1 MDPTALDG
9 AGSALVDVGKDI
21 GWTMSTLEGA
31 LSGCGSMCG
40 NDPVGAAMG
49 QKYDSTAAAVLQA
62 IAAARNGL
70 VNLGDG
76 VRVSA
81 HNYSMADA
89 QSDVSGRTQ
98 PLPVPPASGKITAS
112 TPPSSVGAGDAAPAG
127 FGWVAKYIGMIWPN
141 GDSAQLRAAAAAWT
155 AAGTQLLVTETSAAG
170 PLGIVG
176 AQQIPEAE
184 AIGKAFTESI
194 NGAVQIMNQSTT
206 IAAQLNAYAAKIDA
220 VHAAIIDLLSRICDP
235 MTGFKEVWDVLTGE
249 DEDEIKKIADD
260 IKTVIDNFK
269 SETSALAS
277 EMTVAMS
284 AAENIASSM
293 TKYADKE
300 WNQFLHGT
308 EVGRLIDRDLRLTKG
323 FFGQAEN
330 LVKDNWKYGPLR
342 AMTQPDRWFND
353 WKETVTGMAP
363 LVGLGGDGAPGVGE
377 SWKDAGKGFVHSDLW
392 SKDPAEGLGANLFD
406 ALTFLV
412 PGGGLGAAGKVTHG
426 AADAAEAAA
435 KAAPHVADAAPQVAR
450 DVAKGAEAAVPPPVR
465 PPEVPAGGAPRPL
478 PDAAPKPA
486 TPEAVPPKPT
496 PSAPA
501 EPRSAPVEGH
511 GAGGPTERAPAGAA
525 PEHAGSGRAEVPKV
539 PGEPRPSV
547 VDVPATAAERQAL
560 ANQLAEAPASAP
572 SAGSGGAGSALPSAP
587 SAGALGSG
595 SGHAADVMSS
605 AAGGAGDRV
614 PAAVG
619 AHGAEAAAD
628 GAGHGPHPG
637 SGDGGGG
644 SHGGSGDHGGGGRP
658 DDINPDPRGNS
669 SDGPDPQHHHGDTP
683 TASGPSHDPVHS
695 YPEEKGD
702 GWERVDDKPNDKP
715 TYGEPLDEHWSS
727 DHYPHP
733 DEIDPEVRS
742 LITDHDAPYGRD
754 ARGVPMSKEDYEAR
768 YNEIGPEGREFQNY
782 PPNDGAVPHSKV
794 VYDSID
800 AYIRDY
806 GREVDRIGLESGKY
820 LAVMRDGIAESFE
833 SRGLPISTLLD
844 PYFSYSLTGRMPEG
858 WHIEV
863 SEVAPAFGREG
874 GSLQVRIF
882 DQANVEVRVERLKR
896 MGVIR

>member
-89 QSDVSGRTQ
+89 QSDVSGRSQ
-98 PLPVPPASGKITAS
+98 PLPVPPASEKVTAS

-170 PLGIVG
+170 SLGIIG
-176 AQQIPEAE
+176 AQQIPEGE
-184 AIGKAFTESI
+184 AIGKAFAESI

-260 IKTVIDNFK
+260 IKTVIDNFE
-269 SETSALAS
+269 SETSALAA

-284 AAENIASSM
+284 AAEDIASAM

-308 EVGRLIDRDLRLTKG
+308 EVGRLIDLDLRFTKG

-342 AMTQPDRWFND
+342 AMTQPERWFND

-377 SWKDAGKGFVHSDLW
+377 SWKDVGKGLVHSDLW

-406 ALTFLV
+406 ALTLLV
-412 PGGGLGAAGKVTHG
+412 PGGELGAAGKVTHG
-426 AADAAEAAA
+426 AADAAEATA
-435 KAAPHVADAAPQVAR
+435 KAAPHIADAAPQVGR
-450 DVAKGAEAAVPPPVR
+450 DVVKGAESATPPVHVPEA
-465 PPEVPAGGAPRPL
+465 PPGGAPRPL

-486 TPEAVPPKPT
+486 TPEAAPKPA
-496 PSAPA
+496 APVA
-501 EPRSAPVEGH
+501 GEPRSAPAEGH
-511 GAGGPTERAPAGAA
+511 GAGGPTERTPGAAA
-525 PEHAGSGRAEVPKV
+525 PEHAGSGPAEAPKV

-547 VDVPATAAERQAL
+547 VDAPATAAERTAM
-560 ANQLAEAPASAP
+560 ANQLAEVPASAP
-572 SAGSGGAGSALPSAP
+572 SAGSGAAGSALPSAP
-587 SAGALGSG
+587 SAGALGG
-595 SGHAADVMSS
+595 GGGHASDVMSS
-605 AAGGAGDRV
+605 AAGGASDRV

-619 AHGAEAAAD
+619 AHGAESAAG

-644 SHGGSGDHGGGGRP
+644 SHGGSSDHGGGGHETGAGRGDAP
-658 DDINPDPRGNS
+658 NHGRGDGEHDGHGTGELDDAPNPDPAGISPEKRDEILAMDKG
-669 SDGPDPQHHHGDTP
+669 DRPDPSEYLSPEYIEEHLGQFHDGAARFMPEENFEQYGIGQRDGTSFMLTKHDADELIRSTHGDP
-683 TASGPSHDPVHS
+683 RAMERALGFVEGYLDDHAIVRIDVPDPEAYNLRVPSGNEAGANSQWLPGGYLPEGLREAVIDGASVPP
-695 YPEEKGD
+695 
-702 GWERVDDKPNDKP
+702 
-715 TYGEPLDEHWSS
+715 
-727 DHYPHP
+727 DHYTV
-733 DEIDPEVRS
+733 IDIRE
-742 LITDHDAPYGRD
+742 L
-754 ARGVPMSKEDYEAR
+754 KE
-768 YNEIGPEGREFQNY
+768 
-782 PPNDGAVPHSKV
+782 
-794 VYDSID
+794 
-800 AYIRDY
+800 
-806 GREVDRIGLESGKY
+806 
-820 LAVMRDGIAESFE
+820 
-833 SRGLPISTLLD
+833 
-844 PYFSYSLTGRMPEG
+844 
-858 WHIEV
+858 
-863 SEVAPAFGREG
+863 
-874 GSLQVRIF
+874 
-882 DQANVEVRVERLKR
+882 
-896 MGVIR
+896 

>member
-1 MDPTALDG
+1 
-9 AGSALVDVGKDI
+9 
-21 GWTMSTLEGA
+21 MSTLEGA

-49 QKYDSTAAAVLQA
+49 QKYDSTAAAVLKA

-98 PLPVPPASGKITAS
+98 PLPVPPASGKVTAS

-184 AIGKAFTESI
+184 AIGKAFAESI

-206 IAAQLNAYAAKIDA
+206 IAAQLNAYAAKIDE

-269 SETSALAS
+269 SEAAALAS

-284 AAENIASSM
+284 AAEQIASAM
-293 TKYADKE
+293 GKYADRE

-308 EVGRLIDRDLRLTKG
+308 EVGHLVDLDLRLTKG
-323 FFGQAEN
+323 FFGGAGN
-330 LVKDNWKYGPLR
+330 LLKDDWKYGPLR
-342 AMTQPDRWFND
+342 AMTQPDRWFKD

-377 SWKDAGKGFVHSDLW
+377 SWKDVGKGLVHSDLW

-412 PGGGLGAAGKVTHG
+412 PGGELGAAGKVTHG
-426 AADAAEAAA
+426 AADAAEATA

-450 DVAKGAEAAVPPPVR
+450 DVVKGAESAVPPPVH

-486 TPEAVPPKPT
+486 TPEAAPPPKV
-496 PSAPA
+496 PSAA
-501 EPRSAPVEGH
+501 EPKPAPSTSPAPH
-511 GAGGPTERAPAGAA
+511 APTERAPEAGPVHPSPGAA
-525 PEHAGSGRAEVPKV
+525 DGPKV
-539 PGEPRPSV
+539 PVEPRPSI
-547 VDVPATAAERQAL
+547 AEAPST
-560 ANQLAEAPASAP
+560 AEAPASAP
-572 SAGSGGAGSALPSAP
+572 SAGSGGVGSAMPSAP

-595 SGHAADVMSS
+595 GGHASDVMSS

-619 AHGAEAAAD
+619 AHGAEGAAD
-628 GAGHGPHPG
+628 AAGHGPHPG
-637 SGDGGGG
+637 FGDGGGG
-644 SHGGSGDHGGGGRP
+644 SHGGSGDHGGGGHET
-658 DDINPDPRGNS
+658 G
-669 SDGPDPQHHHGDTP
+669 GGHGGGGGSKGAEHGHP
-683 TASGPSHDPVHS
+683 PGSGSHDGSGVDPNDPS
-695 YPEEKGD
+695 TSNSDPSGLTPEKRDEILAMEKGD
-702 GWERVDDKPNDKP
+702 RPDPSDYLSPEYIEEHLGQFHDGAARFMPEENFEQYGIGQRDGTSFMLTKHDADELIRSTHGDPRAMERALGFVEGYLDDHSIVRIDVPDPEAYNLRVPSGNEAGANSKWLPGGYLPEGLREAVIDGASVP
-715 TYGEPLDEHWSS
+715 P
-727 DHYPHP
+727 DHYTVI
-733 DEIDPEVRS
+733 EI
-742 LITDHDAPYGRD
+742 
-754 ARGVPMSKEDYEAR
+754 
-768 YNEIGPEGREFQNY
+768 RE
-782 PPNDGAVPHSKV
+782 
-794 VYDSID
+794 
-800 AYIRDY
+800 
-806 GREVDRIGLESGKY
+806 LE
-820 LAVMRDGIAESFE
+820 E
-833 SRGLPISTLLD
+833 
-844 PYFSYSLTGRMPEG
+844 
-858 WHIEV
+858 
-863 SEVAPAFGREG
+863 
-874 GSLQVRIF
+874 
-882 DQANVEVRVERLKR
+882 
-896 MGVIR
+896 

>member
-1 MDPTALDG
+1 MPPLSVNPTALDG

-40 NDPVGAAMG
+40 DDPVGAAMG
-49 QKYDSTAAAVLQA
+49 RNYDSTAAAVLQA

-98 PLPVPPASGKITAS
+98 PLPVPPASGKISVS

-141 GDSAQLRAAAAAWT
+141 GDSARLRAAAAAWT
-155 AAGTQLLVTETSAAG
+155 AAGTQLLVTETAAAG
-170 PLGIVG
+170 PLGIIG
-176 AQQIPEAE
+176 AQQIPEGE
-184 AIGKAFTESI
+184 AIGKAFAESI

-269 SETSALAS
+269 SEASALAS
-277 EMTVAMS
+277 EMTAAMS
-284 AAENIASSM
+284 AAEQIASAM
-293 TKYADKE
+293 GKFADRE

-308 EVGRLIDRDLRLTKG
+308 EVGRLIDLDLRFTKG

-412 PGGGLGAAGKVTHG
+412 PGGELGAAGKVTHG
-426 AADAAEAAA
+426 AADAAEATA
-435 KAAPHVADAAPQVAR
+435 KAAPHVADAAPQVGR
-450 DVAKGAEAAVPPPVR
+450 DVVKGAESAAPPVHAPEA
-465 PPEVPAGGAPRPL
+465 PPGGAPRPL
-478 PDAAPKPA
+478 PDAAPKPPA
-486 TPEAVPPKPT
+486 PEAAPPPKV
-496 PSAPA
+496 PSAA
-501 EPRSAPVEGH
+501 EPKPAPSTSPAPH
-511 GAGGPTERAPAGAA
+511 APTERAPETGAVHPSPGAA
-525 PEHAGSGRAEVPKV
+525 DGPKV
-539 PGEPRPSV
+539 PVEPRPSIAE
-547 VDVPATAAERQAL
+547 VPSTAGERQPMPSHVG
-560 ANQLAEAPASAP
+560 EAPASAP

-587 SAGALGSG
+587 TAGAMEAAG
-595 SGHAADVMSS
+595 GHASDAMPS
-605 AAGGAGDRV
+605 ALGGAGDRV
-614 PAAVG
+614 PAGVG
-619 AHGAEAAAD
+619 AHGAEGAAD
-628 GAGHGPHPG
+628 AAGHGPHPG

-644 SHGGSGDHGGGGRP
+644 SHGGSGDHGGGGHET
-658 DDINPDPRGNS
+658 GVV
-669 SDGPDPQHHHGDTP
+669 
-683 TASGPSHDPVHS
+683 TATHRTTEQMENRMVM
-695 YPEEKGD
+695 
-702 GWERVDDKPNDKP
+702 ERVSTMTRQIP
-715 TYGEPLDEHWSS
+715 TRPVSVPRSGMKSS
-727 DHYPHP
+727 RWIRVIGQTHP
-733 DEIDPEVRS
+733 SICRPSSSKNTSASSATAQQNLCRNTALSNTELVRS
-742 LITDHDAPYGRD
+742 MAHLSCYLGTK
-754 ARGVPMSKEDYEAR
+754 PM
-768 YNEIGPEGREFQNY
+768 N
-782 PPNDGAVPHSKV
+782 
-794 VYDSID
+794 
-800 AYIRDY
+800 
-806 GREVDRIGLESGKY
+806 
-820 LAVMRDGIAESFE
+820 
-833 SRGLPISTLLD
+833 
-844 PYFSYSLTGRMPEG
+844 
-858 WHIEV
+858 
-863 SEVAPAFGREG
+863 
-874 GSLQVRIF
+874 
-882 DQANVEVRVERLKR
+882 
-896 MGVIR
+896 